1 MNENIGKM
9 RIGVCGVGSIGFR
22 HARLL
27 SQRTDVELFLCD
39 TIRLHLDSA
48 VKLPNLYGSLDSY
61 EELLKCKLDGLIIAT
76 PDQFHVEQAEKA
88 MLKGIA
94 VLIEKPL
101 AETAEQGEV
110 LRQCAKETGGRVL
123 VGYPLRYNAAFVKAK
138 EIIVDGLIGQPV
150 SFQAML
156 GAYNTLAA
164 AKNRFNA
171 GEKNKLF
178 VDYSHE
184 WDYINWIVGKVRR
197 VAAIS
202 HQSGGLEMTQ
212 DPNIVNGLLETAGGI
227 SGTAHLDYVQ
237 APGVRLFTII
247 GDKGTLVVDA
257 VRGTVTV
264 RVYRDEFERIFNL
277 SEHFDAM
284 MQRQHGHFLDVVRGH
299 LEPKVTIEDG
309 IDAIRV
315 ADAMI
320 EACETGS
327 WVEI

>member
-1 MNENIGKM
+1 MNENIKKL

-39 TIRLHLDSA
+39 TTRLHLDSA
-48 VKLPNLYGSLDSY
+48 AELPNLHGSFNSY
-61 EELLKCKLDGLIIAT
+61 EELLKHNLDGLVIAT

-88 MLKGIA
+88 MLKGVA

-101 AETAEQGEV
+101 AETAEQGED
-110 LRQCAKETGGRVL
+110 LRRCTKDTGVSVL

-156 GAYNTLAA
+156 GAYNTLVA
-164 AKNRFNA
+164 AKNRFSP

-184 WDYINWIVGKVRR
+184 WDYINWIIGKVRR

-202 HQSGGLEMTQ
+202 HQSGELKRTQ
-212 DPNIVNGLLETAGGI
+212 DPNIVNCLLETEGGI

-237 APGVRLFTII
+237 APGVRSFTII

-284 MQRQHGHFLDVVRGH
+284 MQRQHDHFLDVVRGH

-309 IDAIRV
+309 IDALRV